1 MLRGLLTRK
10 GRTWRWSRNLSRKPG
25 GSWPDVVPSC
35 VFCFLPAGPFPPCSL
50 HFILYSQALFLF
62 NSFSLIGLLRE
73 WCIMVATLLQSI
85 PYLQVYFVPVVS
97 ILLLSPFNEF
107 SFKLLQFSVL
117 KVPLVLFYIFYFFV
131 ETVFLLT
138 LSIYSFVS
146 GMFVIVQ

>member
-25 GSWPDVVPSC
+25 GSWPDVVPWC
-35 VFCFLPAGPFPPCSL
+35 VFCFLPAGPVPPCSL

-85 PYLQVYFVPVVS
+85 PSASDFSVICS
-97 ILLLSPFNEF
+97 LLSVCLIHHPKGEPTGQA
-107 SFKLLQFSVL
+107 QFTIWDHVMGYWSAY
-117 KVPLVLFYIFYFFV
+117 KW
-131 ETVFLLT
+131 TT
-138 LSIYSFVS
+138 LRLRAIPSPISHGQPY
-146 GMFVIVQ
+146 